1 MTILTKSTSFT
12 VMKINTVITIFTLFT
27 VATYLT
33 ELNVFTIPVSEA
45 LDEVHFSWR
54 SQSKTL
60 VVFSRLRF
68 RSTIGL
74 HFLYQKKG
82 KHKHLS

>member
-12 VMKINTVITIFTLFT
+12 VIKINTVITIFTLFT

-45 LDEVHFSWR
+45 LDEEKLISHFS
-54 SQSKTL
+54 L
-60 VVFSRLRF
+60 
-68 RSTIGL
+68 
-74 HFLYQKKG
+74 
-82 KHKHLS
+82 